1 MQKNKHKVLIVED
14 NLIWQQSFKKWLGK
28 DYLFEFAPNVEK
40 AKQAFI
46 RFLPD
51 IILLD
56 LGLPKIEQGLALLDF
71 FVSQGSDAKII
82 VITSSQD
89 HQHALEAQKRG
100 ASSYFFKSE
109 NIKDELPLMVR
120 RALQMQ
126 ALERENRALRRK
138 LDEKLVFEGI
148 VAVSKQ
154 MQKILNLIE
163 QIRDTLE
170 PVLITG
176 ESGVGKE
183 VIAQHIHKRS
193 KVAQKPF
200 IAINAAALPET
211 LLENELF
218 GHEKGAFTG
227 AQDLMKGKLEL
238 ANGGTIFLDEI
249 GDLPASIQAKLLRVL
264 QEKKFYRLGGT
275 KEVTADFRLIT
286 ATNRSLIDEVKAGKF
301 REDLFYR
308 LNVIPIH
315 IPPLRERPDDI
326 PALINYIVE
335 SYCRENKIPVPSIDP
350 SLISYFS
357 RLEWRGNVRQLKNI
371 LIRMLVL
378 NPQALTLKDV
388 PDELVE
394 QENPILQ
401 NALTNRLSLDEMTRL
416 YVKMVYDHVGRNKKA
431 ACEFLKIN
439 YRTLMNRLKDKETM
453 EK

>member
-1 MQKNKHKVLIVED
+1 MKNKYKVLIVED

-138 LDEKLVFEGI
+138 LNEKLVFEGI

-154 MQKILNLIE
+154 MQKILHLIE

-183 VIAQHIHKRS
+183 VIARHIHKRS

-249 GDLPASIQAKLLRVL
+249 GDLPPSIQAKLLRVL
-264 QEKKFYRLGGT
+264 QEKKFY
-275 KEVTADFRLIT
+275 
-286 ATNRSLIDEVKAGKF
+286 N
-301 REDLFYR
+301 
-308 LNVIPIH
+308 H
-315 IPPLRERPDDI
+315 I
-326 PALINYIVE
+326 
-335 SYCRENKIPVPSIDP
+335 
-350 SLISYFS
+350 F
-357 RLEWRGNVRQLKNI
+357 
-371 LIRMLVL
+371 
-378 NPQALTLKDV
+378 
-388 PDELVE
+388 
-394 QENPILQ
+394 
-401 NALTNRLSLDEMTRL
+401 
-416 YVKMVYDHVGRNKKA
+416 
-431 ACEFLKIN
+431 
-439 YRTLMNRLKDKETM
+439 
-453 EK
+453 

>member
-1 MQKNKHKVLIVED
+1 MMMQKNDHKILIVED
-14 NLIWQQSFKKWLGK
+14 NLVWQQSFRKWLGK
-28 DYLFEFAPNVEK
+28 QYRFEFAADVEK
-40 AKQAFI
+40 AKQVFA

-51 IILLD
+51 IIILD
-56 LGLPKIEQGLALLDF
+56 LGLPKIEQGLSLLDYF
-71 FVSQGSDAKII
+71 ISQGSDAKII

-89 HQHALEAQKRG
+89 HQHALEAQRRG

-109 NIKDELPLMVR
+109 NIKEELPLMVR

-126 ALERENRALRRK
+126 ALERENRTLRRR
-138 LDEKLVFEGI
+138 LNEKLVFEGI

-154 MQKILNLIE
+154 MQKILDLVE

-183 VIAQHIHKRS
+183 VIARHIHNRS
-193 KVAQKPF
+193 NVADKPF
-200 IAINAAALPET
+200 IAINSAALPEA

-227 AQDLMKGKLEL
+227 AQDLKKGKIETVH
-238 ANGGTIFLDEI
+238 GGTLFLDEI
-249 GDLPASIQAKLLRVL
+249 GELPPSIQAKLLRVL

-275 KEVTADFRLIT
+275 KELSANFRLIT
-286 ATNRSLIDEVKAGKF
+286 ATNRSLIDEVKAGRF

-326 PALINYIVE
+326 PALINFIVE
-335 SYCRENKIPVPSIDP
+335 SYCAEKKIPVPTIEP
-350 SLISYFS
+350 SLISYLS

-371 LIRMLVL
+371 LIRMLVM
-378 NPQALTLKDV
+378 NPRTLTLSDV

-401 NALTNRLSLDEMTRL
+401 NALSNRLSLEEMTRL
-416 YVKMVYDHVGRNKKA
+416 YVKMVYDHVGQNKKA

-439 YRTLMNRLKDKETM
+439 YRTLMNRLKER
-453 EK
+453 